1 LKRIFI
7 GIALLMVGLL
17 PARLPL
23 LAHHGNAQYDDR
35 HPVRI
40 TGLVTAFSWMNPHSL
55 IYFDAKDVNG
65 NVAHWICETHSP
77 AVLKRNGWSETSLR
91 PGDEITVILDR
102 AKNGDPVGWTGA
114 AGRHSIVVRNGPVLT
129 FDKAQD

>member
-40 TGLVTAFSWMNPHSL
+40 TGLVTAFSWMNPHF
-55 IYFDAKDVNG
+55 FD
-65 NVAHWICETHSP
+65 
-77 AVLKRNGWSETSLR
+77 L
-91 PGDEITVILDR
+91 
-102 AKNGDPVGWTGA
+102 
-114 AGRHSIVVRNGPVLT
+114 
-129 FDKAQD
+129 F